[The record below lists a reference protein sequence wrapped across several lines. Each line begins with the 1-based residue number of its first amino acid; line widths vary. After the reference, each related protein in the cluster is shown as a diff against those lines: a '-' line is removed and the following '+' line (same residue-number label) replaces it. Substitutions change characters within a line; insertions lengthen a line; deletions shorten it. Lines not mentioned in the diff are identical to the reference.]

1 MSDKTMELEKTKTLR
16 APETSRYR
24 RTFIPRVDIYE
35 TEDSIVLLADMPG
48 VSEDSIDITL
58 ERDQLNIKGYVNMTD
73 LADYEQRYS
82 EYAIGDYRR
91 SFTLSDEVNKDEI
104 EATLKNGVLKISLTK
119 AETAKLRKISVR
131 NEN

>member
-1 MSDKTMELEKTKTLR
+1 MSDKTMELEKTETLR

-58 ERDQLNIKGYVNMTD
+58 ERDQLNIKGYVNITD
-73 LADYEQRYS
+73 LSDYEQRYR
-82 EYAIGDYRR
+82 EYEVGDFKR

-104 EATLKNGVLKISLTK
+104 EATLKNGVLQISLTK
-119 AETAKLRKISVR
+119 AEAAKLRKISVR